1 MAIIGTV
8 IVYIIM
14 ICAVLGAF
22 ASIKNSEEG
31 LGKEFMSG
39 LHAIGHIFIPAAGIM
54 ASIPYLTWFINK
66 FVSPM
71 FESIGADPAIA
82 ATTIL
87 ASDMGGYQLAGALM
101 TSNEGWIMALIVGYM
116 AGATIVFSIP
126 MGLAM
131 LDKRDHKYMALGVMS
146 GILTIPIGALISTVL
161 VVLFNTE
168 VRDVIST
175 TSDSTYEFVIS
186 YGQILL
192 NLLPL
197 FIFVV
202 IMAAGLKFFPRGMI
216 TGFMVFGRVMDAAIK
231 IVLVFSIV
239 EIFTG
244 LFSTLFGAWGFDPIM
259 ADEKDQFRALET
271 AGYIGIMLAGA
282 FPMVYLL
289 RKYAGKP
296 LEAGGRKIG
305 LSSAGSAGI
314 LATMANILA
323 MFSLVRYMRPK
334 DKVINIA
341 FAVCAAFLLGDH
353 LSFTANFQPTIILP
367 VIIGKLSAGILAI
380 AIAYWLSI
388 PTALKLEEKD
398 RADGIIRPG
407 EYLEDDVIYD
417 HEDKEGKDKEK
428 VEAEKQLETVNS

>member
-1 MAIIGTV
+1 MEMIGTV

-14 ICAVLGAF
+14 ACAVVGAF
-22 ASIKNSEEG
+22 AAIKNPEDG

-39 LHAIGHIFIPAAGIM
+39 LHAVGHIFVPAAGIM
-54 ASIPYLTWFINK
+54 ASIPYLTWFISK
-66 FVSPM
+66 FIGPI
-71 FESIGADPAIA
+71 FDKIGADPAIA

-87 ASDMGGYQLAGALM
+87 ASDMGGYQLADALK
-101 TSNEGWIMALIVGYM
+101 TSYEGWIMALVVGFM

-146 GILTIPIGALISTVL
+146 GVLTIPIGALIASVL
-161 VVLFNTE
+161 IVLFNTD

-186 YGQILL
+186 YGQILI

-197 FIFVV
+197 FIFV
-202 IMAAGLKFFPRGMI
+202 ILIAAGLKFFPRGMI
-216 TGFMVFGRVMDAAIK
+216 AGFMLFGRVMDAAIK
-231 IVLVFSIV
+231 LVLVFSIV

-244 LFSTLFGAWGFDPIM
+244 VFSTVFGAWGFDPIM

-289 RKYAGKP
+289 RKYAAKP
-296 LEAGGRKIG
+296 LEAGGRKLG
-305 LSSAGSAGI
+305 LSSVGSAGI

-323 MFSLVRYMRPK
+323 MFSLIRYMPPK

-341 FAVCAAFLLGDH
+341 FGVCSAFLLGDH

-367 VIIGKLSAGILAI
+367 VMLGKFSAGIIAI
-380 AIAYWLSI
+380 AIAYWISV
-388 PTALKLEEKD
+388 PTARKLEEKD
-398 RADGIIRPG
+398 RADGTIKPG
-407 EYLEDDVIYD
+407 EYLENAPTAP
-417 HEDKEGKDKEK
+417 EQ
-428 VEAEKQLETVNS
+428 AEKLEEEVKESVPANS